1 MPAAPALRLIV
12 MGPSGCGKSTL
23 ARALAQSLDYQFLE
37 GDELH
42 PLANVGKMRSGV
54 PLDDAD
60 RGPWLDA
67 VAAALANA
75 PARGVVATCSALKRC
90 YRDRLQAAGGPLHFI
105 HPCLPREALAQR
117 LAVRTGHF
125 MPAALLDSQLAD
137 LEPLGQDEAGLTI
150 EGAASVRSQVDFIR
164 SRLGL

>member
-75 PARGVVATCSALKRC
+75 PARGVVATCSALSSESRC
-90 YRDRLQAAGGPLHFI
+90 APASRNASASAACAHAF
-105 HPCLPREALAQR
+105 
-117 LAVRTGHF
+117 F
-125 MPAALLDSQLAD
+125 S
-137 LEPLGQDEAGLTI
+137 
-150 EGAASVRSQVDFIR
+150 
-164 SRLGL
+164 